1 MDHLMTTGFDWD
13 AFDTPLMEKVDRD
26 HLGRP
31 LIVPPEGGRAV
42 PYTRCTTFAG
52 KIEDEFGLNRWKQRM
67 TAIGV
72 ASRPD
77 LILSVNAHRDDRK
90 ALDGFVRDAMDA
102 AKAGVAA
109 SIGTSL
115 HKLTEYIDR
124 GEPLPPVPAE
134 YVADLLAYREAMA
147 PLKVTG
153 IERFTVLDD
162 LRIGG
167 THDRTAEYLG
177 RTYIDD
183 LKTGSIAYAELKI
196 AIQLAIYSRSVVYTS
211 PGPAKD
217 ADDKWIEY
225 TPEQAAA
232 ARTPLGVDQDRAI
245 VCHLPAGTGTGKLYW
260 VNIAE
265 GWNAV
270 RTVVDVEEWRKRKDL
285 FEEWPHVEPDLSALI
300 AGAPDRA
307 TIEAIW
313 ARHVAAWTDDLTA
326 LAKDRIAALTAGR
339 TTANV

>member
-1 MDHLMTTGFDWD
+1 MDHLMTGFDWA

-52 KIEDEFGLNRWKQRM
+52 TIEDEYGLTRWKQRM

-72 ASRPD
+72 AARPD
-77 LILSVNAHRDDRK
+77 LILSVNAHRDDK
-90 ALDGFVRDAMDA
+90 QALDGFVRDAMDA

-134 YVADLLAYREAMA
+134 YVGDLLAYREAMA

-167 THDRTAEYLG
+167 THDRTAEFEG

-183 LKTGSIAYAELKI
+183 LKTGSIDYAELKI
-196 AIQLAIYSRSVVYTS
+196 AIQLAIYSRSVVYVA

-217 ADDKWIEY
+217 AAGEWIEY
-225 TPEQAAA
+225 TAEQAAA

-245 VCHLPAGTGTGKLYW
+245 VCHLPAGTGTGSLHW
-260 VNIAE
+260 VDIAA
-265 GWNAV
+265 GWEAV
-270 RTVVDVEEWRKRKDL
+270 RTVLDVKRWRSHKRF
-285 FEEWPHVEPDLSALI
+285 FEQWPAAEPDLAALV
-300 AGAPDRA
+300 AAAPDPATLRA
-307 TIEAIW
+307 LWE
-313 ARHVAAWTDDLTA
+313 RHAAAWTDDLTD
-326 LAKDRIAALTAGR
+326 LAKTRIAALGR

>member
-1 MDHLMTTGFDWD
+1 MTGFDW
-13 AFDTPLMEKVDRD
+13 ASLDTRTLMEKVDRD

-52 KIEDEFGLNRWKQRM
+52 TIEDEYGLTRWKQRM

-77 LILSVNAHRDDRK
+77 LMLSVNAHRDDKK

-115 HKLTEYIDR
+115 HKLTEYVDR
-124 GEPLPPVPAE
+124 NEPLPPVPDE

-147 PLKVTG
+147 RLKVTG

-167 THDRTAEYLG
+167 THDRTAEYEG
-177 RTYIDD
+177 RRYIED
-183 LKTGSIAYAELKI
+183 LKTGAVEYDRLKI
-196 AIQLAIYSRSVVYTS
+196 SIQLAVYSRSVVYTP

-225 TPEQAAA
+225 TAEQAAA

-245 VCHLPAGTGTGKLYW
+245 VVHLPAGQGHAGLYW
-260 VNIAE
+260 VDIAA
-265 GWNAV
+265 GWEAV
-270 RTVVDVEEWRKRKDL
+270 ETVRDVKRWRARKDL
-285 FEEWPHVEPDLSALI
+285 FEAWPDAAPDLAALI

-313 ARHVAAWTDDLTA
+313 ARHVAAWTDDLTD
-326 LAKDRIAALTAGR
+326 LAKTRITAITAGR
-339 TTANV
+339 DTANV